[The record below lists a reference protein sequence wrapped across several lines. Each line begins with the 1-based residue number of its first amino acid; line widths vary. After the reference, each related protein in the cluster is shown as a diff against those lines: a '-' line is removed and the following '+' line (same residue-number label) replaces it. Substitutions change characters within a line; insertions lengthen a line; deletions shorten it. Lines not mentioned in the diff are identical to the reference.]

1 VLLYVVLLS
10 SPCLVFSLISSSF
23 LILFANQVVRLG
35 NLVTA
40 LMKQALGKQL
50 LFCMTMIDFF
60 VSDNEKP
67 DNIHIKH
74 L

>member
-1 VLLYVVLLS
+1 
-10 SPCLVFSLISSSF
+10 
-23 LILFANQVVRLG
+23 
-35 NLVTA
+35 
-40 LMKQALGKQL
+40 MKQALGKQL